1 MTAPLE
7 AGLEACGRRLS
18 ALSAA
23 PLATAFSG
31 GGDSLFL
38 MLVARVFAE
47 RSGRRLIALHVD
59 HGLQAQSG
67 AWAAEAQAVAAKLG
81 IDCRILRWDG
91 AKPSTGLPAAARAA
105 RHRLIAD
112 AAREAGAQV
121 VLLGH
126 TLDDQLENAV
136 MRGAGAPVGALGEW
150 AISPAWPQGRGLYH
164 CRPLLAVRRAALR
177 DELAARGLDWLDDP
191 ANEDLRYARARARRA
206 VAGGTRGVLPP
217 PADLTD
223 LAAICRFTPWG
234 GLDLDRARLLEAEPA
249 RALRLLQIALACA
262 SGVQRLARPG
272 RAAGLLA
279 RLADGE
285 RFIATLAGA
294 RIEAGDE
301 VRLSREAGEADR
313 GGLESMIL
321 APGRTA
327 VWDGRFEIAVDEPGW
342 RVEALRGQASRL
354 GPADSARLRDIP
366 AFVRPSLP
374 ALRSGK
380 GLRSSVHL
388 ALVGKGDHIG
398 VIGASLRA
406 LSQDRFVGA
415 IGLVTKED
423 EIGTFARMA
432 NSPPPP
438 YVGVEARTN
447 E

>member
-23 PLATAFSG
+23 PLAAAFSG
-31 GGDSLFL
+31 GGDSLAL
-38 MLVARVFAE
+38 MLVARAFAE
-47 RSGRRLIALHVD
+47 RCGRRLIALHVD
-59 HGLQAQSG
+59 HGLQPQSG
-67 AWAAEAQAVAAKLG
+67 AWAAEAATVAATLG
-81 IDCRILRWDG
+81 IACRTLRWQG

-136 MRGAGAPVGALGEW
+136 MRGAGVPVGALGEW
-150 AISPAWPQGRGLYH
+150 SVSPAWPQGRGLYH

-177 DELAARGLDWLDDP
+177 DELAAQGLGWLDDP

-206 VAGGTRGVLPP
+206 LAGGTRGALAP
-217 PADLTD
+217 PAN
-223 LAAICRFTPWG
+223 LAHLADVCRCTPWG
-234 GLDLDRARLLEAEPA
+234 GLDIDRAWLLAAEPA
-249 RALRLLQIALACA
+249 QALRLLQIALACA
-262 SGVQRLARPG
+262 SGVQGLARPG

-285 RFIATLAGA
+285 RFVATLAGA
-294 RIEAGDE
+294 RIEAGDA

-313 GGLESMIL
+313 GGLEPLIL
-321 APGRTA
+321 EPGRPA
-327 VWDGRFEIAVDEPGW
+327 VWDGRFEIAVGEAGW
-342 RVEALRGQASRL
+342 RVDALRGLASRL
-354 GPADSARLRDIP
+354 GPADHARLRDIP

-374 ALRSGK
+374 ALQSGK
-380 GLRSSVHL
+380 GLQGTVHL
-388 ALVGKGDHIG
+388 ALAGKGDHIG
-398 VIGASLRA
+398 AMGVSVRA

-415 IGLVTKED
+415 VGLVTKED

-438 YVGVEARTN
+438 YVGAEARTN